1 MDRVLCRFADGR
13 IVSSELV
20 IAVRGGGGPSALN
33 IDGLSGD
40 AKLRRVGPMTSAS
53 GTCCDVAGARDAG
66 VVWAGGLHSGWNAR
80 MRAGWRDPCAPV
92 PSPWGGEGGR
102 SPSNPVAPSIGK
114 EEEFCLLSRLP
125 PSGGRGSPWTPGPG
139 GVRPRVM
146 ASSSALAGLSF
157 LVVCCRGCYRAPVH
171 WGWVGSLERGVVGFF
186 PPLPPRW
193 VPIVFHACGRL

>member
-1 MDRVLCRFADGR
+1 LDRVLCRFADGR

-80 MRAGWRDPCAPV
+80 MRAGWRDPCAP
-92 PSPWGGEGGR
+92 SPPLGEGKGVGPPRIRRLLRLGR
-102 SPSNPVAPSIGK
+102 KRNSVCYPGS
-114 EEEFCLLSRLP
+114 LP
-125 PSGGRGSPWTPGPG
+125 REGEAAPGPP
-139 GVRPRVM
+139 VR
-146 ASSSALAGLSF
+146 
-157 LVVCCRGCYRAPVH
+157 VVCAP
-171 WGWVGSLERGVVGFF
+171 E
-186 PPLPPRW
+186 
-193 VPIVFHACGRL
+193 